1 LDYVNPYSLN
11 HLAVHPAIPQTTD
24 PKAPF
29 FAYANKTGTDTYF
42 SLQEVGNRVGIKLNK
57 VINKIKQ
64 ST

>member
-42 SLQEVGNRVGIKLNK
+42 DFFARGWK
-57 VINKIKQ
+57 
-64 ST
+64 